1 MTRTIVW
8 LSATCCALAFAGAS
22 ASAAPAAPIVDR
34 SAGYRYTTVDWP
46 QAFNTTSAVNGVND
60 SADVV
65 GVYDDADGNF
75 HGFVAYRGGRLAR
88 LDYPGARQTFL
99 IGIANNRS
107 ISGTFFDGD
116 GVQHG
121 FTYRA
126 GAFRRYDVPGAGT
139 VGMGFELGNGLGTS
153 GFGLND
159 RGDLVGQYGDAEGMG
174 HGFVARGGGYTSV
187 DHPDQGAVPCGCG
200 GGTSLLRI
208 NNAGTIAGNVT
219 VSPALEDTH
228 PFLYR
233 DGAFTM
239 APKPPDAIFAQ
250 FLGLSNA
257 GVASGV
263 YFTSFTAGAGWL
275 YDHGRLIAVRAPMTA
290 DGWFSS
296 IAQPNSSGTIVGEY
310 VGTDLRQHGYVATP
324 LRHDPD
330 PAH

>member
-1 MTRTIVW
+1 MTRTITW
-8 LSATCCALAFAGAS
+8 LAATGCALALAGAS
-22 ASAAPAAPIVDR
+22 APVVTAATVVDR
-34 SAGYRYTTVDWP
+34 STHYRYTTVDWP
-46 QAFNTTSAVNGVND
+46 QGFATTSAVNGVND
-60 SADVV
+60 NADIV

-75 HGFVAYRGGRLAR
+75 HGFVGYRGRRLAQ

-99 IGIANNRS
+99 IGIGNNRS
-107 ISGTFFDGD
+107 ISGTFVDGD

-139 VGMGFELGNGLGTS
+139 VGTGFELGNGLGTS
-153 GFGLND
+153 GFGIND
-159 RGDLVGQYGDAEGMG
+159 RGDLVGQYGDADGLG
-174 HGFVARGGGYTSV
+174 HGYVARASGYATL
-187 DHPDQGAVPCGCG
+187 DHPDQGAAVPCGCG

-208 NNAGTIAGNVT
+208 NNSGTIAGNVT

-233 DGAFTM
+233 NGIFT
-239 APKPPDAIFAQ
+239 AARQPPDAIFAQ

-275 YDHGRLIAVRAPMTA
+275 YDHDRVITVRAPMTA
-290 DGWFSS
+290 DDWFSS
-296 IAQPNSSGTIVGEY
+296 IAQPNNSGTIVGEY

-324 LRHDPD
+324 LR
-330 PAH
+330 

>member
-1 MTRTIVW
+1 MRRTIA
-8 LSATCCALAFAGAS
+8 SFAAIGCALCFAS
-22 ASAAPAAPIVDR
+22 ASAVAAAPIVDR

-46 QAFNTTSAVNGVND
+46 HGFATTSAVNGVND
-60 SADVV
+60 GADIV

-75 HGFVAYRGGRLAR
+75 HGFVGLRGRPLAR
-88 LDYPGARQTFL
+88 LDYPGAHQTFL
-99 IGIANNRS
+99 IGISNDKT
-107 ISGTFFDGD
+107 ISGTFFDD
-116 GVQHG
+116 AGVQHG
-121 FTYRA
+121 FTHRA

-139 VGMGFELGNGLGTS
+139 VGAGFELGNGLGTS

-159 RGDLVGQYGDAEGMG
+159 RGDLVGQYGDAEGIG
-174 HGFVARGGGYTSV
+174 HGFLARGDGYETR

-208 NNAGTIAGNVT
+208 NNSGTIAGNVT

-233 DGAFTM
+233 DGTFTE
-239 APKPPDAIFAQ
+239 APTPPGAIFAQ

-275 YDHGRLIAVRAPMTA
+275 YDHGRLIAIRAPMTA
-290 DGWFSS
+290 DDWFSS
-296 IAQPNSSGTIVGEY
+296 IAQPNNAGTIVGEY
-310 VGTDLRQHGYVATP
+310 VGADLRQHGYVATP
-324 LRHDPD
+324 LR
-330 PAH
+330 